1 MNTGKMLK
9 GFALILAAVLIMSS
23 LAFARTSIEGA
34 VPAKA
39 KEGAYDVSKF
49 LADAQSKQ
57 IVVIDVRT
65 LGEFAMGH
73 LPEATNI
80 PIATSLEGE
89 LKNFHKDKT
98 IVFMCAAGKRAGMAY
113 YMVKDKRPEIAD
125 KTFFLDAAIQYLP
138 GGDVVIKPNQ

>member
-1 MNTGKMLK
+1 MYAANLLK
-9 GFALILAAVLIMSS
+9 KFTLALVVVLALGS
-23 LAFARTSIEGA
+23 LAIAKVTVEGA
-34 VPAKA
+34 APAQA
-39 KEGAYDVSKF
+39 KEGAYNVKKF
-49 LADAQSKQ
+49 LNDAKNQK

-65 LGEFAMGH
+65 LGEYAMGH
-73 LPEATNI
+73 LPEATNV

-98 IVFMCAAGKRAGMAY
+98 IVFMCAAGKRAGAAY

-125 KTFFLDAAIQYLP
+125 KVFFLDAAVQYLP